1 MRRRVR
7 ADAAR
12 ARTRDGGARVD
23 GFTATLPPH
32 AGEWGDFAA
41 DLDIA
46 YAYRQFAGKSHD
58 EAVLLFEQSDVLSRV
73 EDLGAMPAGPF
84 RYYMPAFRD
93 FVVSPRIFE
102 INQGLYAS
110 TAADA
115 FLNLIMRRLEDE
127 PEVIAPLMP
136 ELLPAVEY
144 LAENQARY
152 DADEDVYG
160 SFFDALAAIR
170 ESLRLLT
177 GEPVEAGPPAHYL
190 HLVPGAALP
199 DLSRFAPF
207 RAVVMVDAKLTV
219 SWQMQVSDWLVD
231 SGCLHV
237 MAWGRDASL
246 WDHSVAMA
254 NLAQCGFGPIPK
266 ESQVV
271 TMSHEVESLGEVLW
285 FCKNCA
291 NHPVVAL
298 QHTVLIEISDLGD
311 EGMVLR
317 AYADA

>member
-1 MRRRVR
+1 V
-7 ADAAR
+7 DAAR
-12 ARTRDGGARVD
+12 AMTKGVGASVS
-23 GFTATLPPH
+23 GSNAATPPD
-32 AGEWGDFAA
+32 AAEWGDFAA

-46 YAYRQFAGKSHD
+46 YAYRQFADKTR
-58 EAVLLFEQSDVLSRV
+58 EQALALFEQSDVLSRAD
-73 EDLGAMPAGPF
+73 DLGAMPAAPF
-84 RYYMPAFRD
+84 RFYMPVFRD

-115 FLNLIMRRLEDE
+115 FLNLIMRRLENE
-127 PEVIAPLMP
+127 PDAIAPLMP

-160 SFFDALAAIR
+160 SFFDVLAAIR
-170 ESLRLLT
+170 ETLRVLS
-177 GEPVEAGPPAHYL
+177 GEPSVQGPPAQYR
-190 HLVPGAALP
+190 HLSPGGALP
-199 DLSRFAPF
+199 DLSALAPF
-207 RAVVMVDAKLTV
+207 RAVVMIDAKLTLT
-219 SWQMQVSDWLVD
+219 WQIQVSDWLVQ

-237 MAWGRDASL
+237 MAWGKDASL

-254 NLAQCGFGPIPK
+254 NLEHFDFGPIPK
-266 ESQVV
+266 EAQVV
-271 TMSHEVESLGEVLW
+271 TMSHEVESLAEVLW
-285 FCKNCA
+285 FCKHCA

-298 QHTVLIEISDLGD
+298 QHTVLIEISDRGD
-311 EGMVLR
+311 EEMVLQ

>member
-1 MRRRVR
+1 MAAVR
-7 ADAAR
+7 AMTKGGGASVSGSNAATPPDAA
-12 ARTRDGGARVD
+12 
-23 GFTATLPPH
+23 
-32 AGEWGDFAA
+32 EWGDFAA

-46 YAYRQFAGKSHD
+46 YAYRQFAGKSRD
-58 EAVLLFEQSDVLSRV
+58 EALLLFEQSDVLSRA

-84 RYYMPAFRD
+84 RYYMPVFRD

-102 INQGLYAS
+102 LNQGLYAS

-127 PEVIAPLMP
+127 PQVIEPLMP

-160 SFFDALAAIR
+160 SFFDVLSAIR
-170 ESLRLLT
+170 ESLRVLS
-177 GEPVEAGPPAHYL
+177 GGPTIPGLPARYL
-190 HLVPGAALP
+190 HLKPGGALP
-199 DLSRFAPF
+199 DLSALAPF
-207 RAVVMVDAKLTV
+207 RAVVMIDAKLTLT
-219 SWQMQVSDWLVD
+219 WQIEVSDWLVD

-237 MAWGRDASL
+237 MPWGKDASL

-254 NLAQCGFGPIPK
+254 NLEQCGFGPIPK
-266 ESQVV
+266 EAQVV
-271 TMSHEVESLGEVLW
+271 TVSHEVESLGEVLW

-298 QHTVLIEISDLGD
+298 QHTVLIEISDVGD
-311 EGMVLR
+311 EEMVLR